1 MRTSG
6 LEVVQMTTKACW
18 CATWVAFFPFP
29 TPSSLTC
36 FFNAPPPQ
44 ARICRYGFP
53 LSEGIELQQAL
64 PAGRVAKT
72 LAT

>member
-1 MRTSG
+1 VIYHIPIQITEACIMRTSG

-44 ARICRYGFP
+44 ARIC
-53 LSEGIELQQAL
+53 
-64 PAGRVAKT
+64 
-72 LAT
+72 